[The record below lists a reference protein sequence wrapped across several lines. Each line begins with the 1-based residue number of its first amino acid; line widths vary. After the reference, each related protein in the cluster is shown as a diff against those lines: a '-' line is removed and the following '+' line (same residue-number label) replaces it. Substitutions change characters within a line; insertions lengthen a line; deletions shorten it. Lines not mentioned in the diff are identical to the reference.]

1 MSESGLYNYIKDID
15 QTDRFIYFSIV
26 IGSVVVAT
34 RIGNHGLISASGV
47 IGLIVGLIVVHYLK
61 ERWDNT
67 GDTFLTTMTNILNS
81 DIMKPS
87 KNRYL
92 GNNSELV
99 IFLDDH
105 REYYQYNPV
114 LWRNL
119 VRNVDN
125 FLHVSHDIEVGTER
139 YNLDYDQLKET
150 KRKIL
155 NQFQSY
161 IHTIPHMENSNDKF
175 HRGMERLQRLL
186 NYEIDI
192 VHQLITSKNSKG
204 VDTSS
209 AFHYKNHPTAYEHRN
224 LAEGSYMFFNA

>member
-1 MSESGLYNYIKDID
+1 MSESGLYSYIKDID
-15 QTDRFIYFSIV
+15 HTNRFIYFVIV
-26 IGSVVVAT
+26 VCSVVLAT

-47 IGLIVGLIVVHYLK
+47 IGLIVGLIIVHYLK
-61 ERWDNT
+61 ERWDDT
-67 GDTFLTTMTNILNS
+67 GDTFLTAMNDILNS

-87 KNRYL
+87 QNRYL

-114 LWRNL
+114 LWRDL
-119 VRNVDN
+119 VRNVN
-125 FLHVSHDIEVGTER
+125 NYLRVSHDIEVGTER

-155 NQFQSY
+155 NQFQSF
-161 IHTIPHMENSNDKF
+161 IHTVPHMENSNDKF
-175 HRGMERLQRLL
+175 HLGMERLQKLL
-186 NYEIDI
+186 NHEIDL
-192 VHQLITSKNSKG
+192 VHQSITRKNSKG
-204 VDTSS
+204 VNTAS
-209 AFHYKNHPTAYEHRN
+209 AFHYKNHPVAYEGRN